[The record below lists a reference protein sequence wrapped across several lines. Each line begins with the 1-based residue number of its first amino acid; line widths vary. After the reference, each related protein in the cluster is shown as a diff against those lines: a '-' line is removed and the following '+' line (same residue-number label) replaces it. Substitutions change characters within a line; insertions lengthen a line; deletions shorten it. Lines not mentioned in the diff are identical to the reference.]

1 MSHVFQSYD
10 PYSMPVTKLQKVPRT
25 GSGALMVAR
34 QESAVAF
41 SLLLTAGPAGR
52 KSGKG
57 SVTGEPEMLRQA
69 FRAGECRLTLDDG
82 EALSIAVV
90 AHTEGGEVAYFE
102 LR

>member
-1 MSHVFQSYD
+1 
-10 PYSMPVTKLQKVPRT
+10 MPVAKVQKLPRT
-25 GSGALMVAR
+25 GSGVLTVAR
-34 QESAVAF
+34 QDSAVAF
-41 SLLLTAGPAGR
+41 SLLLASGPAGR

-57 SVTGEPEMLRQA
+57 SVTGDPDILRQA

-82 EALSIAVV
+82 EVQNIAVV

>member
-1 MSHVFQSYD
+1 
-10 PYSMPVTKLQKVPRT
+10 MPLAKPQKLPRT
-25 GSGALMVAR
+25 GAGVLTVAR
-34 QESAVAF
+34 QDSAVAF
-41 SLLLTAGPAGR
+41 SLLLASGPAGR

-57 SVTGEPEMLRQA
+57 SVTGEPEILRQA

>member
-1 MSHVFQSYD
+1 
-10 PYSMPVTKLQKVPRT
+10 MPVAKLQKLPRT
-25 GSGALMVAR
+25 GNGALTVAR
-34 QESAVAF
+34 QDSAVAF
-41 SLLLTAGPAGR
+41 SLLVANGPAGR

-57 SVTGEPEMLRQA
+57 SLTGEPDVLRRA

-82 EALSIAVV
+82 EALNIDVV